1 VAGENEFCL
10 PPVKPSAGESI
21 CWKIVRHFSRFAA
34 SLPPPPQSVKH
45 LAPGIS
51 RFRPICFVIRQPA
64 SLIFQSI
71 SNLGFLCRVPFH
83 FRFLFQSI
91 SLSILISMN
100 FNFHLGFLCK
110 LSCCYCWIMFVTIER
125 DFFELNQLRNSML
138 YLAMYVVSYIG
149 FI

>member
-1 VAGENEFCL
+1 
-10 PPVKPSAGESI
+10 VKPSAGESI

-71 SNLGFLCRVPFH
+71 FNLGFLCRVPFH